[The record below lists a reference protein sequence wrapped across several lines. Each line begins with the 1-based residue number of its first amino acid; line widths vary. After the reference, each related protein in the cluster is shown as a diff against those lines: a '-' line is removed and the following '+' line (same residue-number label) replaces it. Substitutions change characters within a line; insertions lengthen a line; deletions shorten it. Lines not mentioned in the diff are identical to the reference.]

1 MTEQILFDVS
11 PIRDGRSYITREVQA
26 KQDNEVIFV
35 MIASFHVHEPG
46 FEFQR
51 SPEELAALM
60 DSQGLTHVTRA
71 QDLIDGGQV
80 SLQGGTPNTP
90 RLQLY
95 SGSNHSLFWRK
106 HEGAIRDDSDRSW
119 IMHSALLA
127 CERSRLPLRLL
138 RFLKMLHRH
147 ERRRLA
153 LNRTSKMAG
162 LSLIARTV
170 SLTWTASVLCCRSA
184 SPTRPT

>member
-1 MTEQILFDVS
+1 M
-11 PIRDGRSYITREVQA
+11 
-26 KQDNEVIFV
+26 IFV

-60 DSQGLTHVTRA
+60 DSQGLTHVTPA
-71 QDLIDGGQV
+71 QELIDGGQDQ
-80 SLQGGTPNTP
+80 LQGGTPNTP
-90 RLQLY
+90 RLQLF

-106 HEGAIRDDSDRSW
+106 HEGTIRDDSGDSDRSW

-138 RFLKMLHRH
+138 QFLKMLHRH

-153 LNRTSKMAG
+153 LNRTSKTAR

>member
-71 QDLIDGGQV
+71 QDLIDGGQDP
-80 SLQGGTPNTP
+80 LQGGTPNTP
-90 RLQLY
+90 RLQLF
-95 SGSNHSLFWRK
+95 SGSNDGTVRIWGWA
-106 HEGAIRDDSDRSW
+106 EGQNFGCAT
-119 IMHSALLA
+119 
-127 CERSRLPLRLL
+127 RLPTQPRPGSP
-138 RFLKMLHRH
+138 RPHRPCV
-147 ERRRLA
+147 R
-153 LNRTSKMAG
+153 AG
-162 LSLIARTV
+162 A
-170 SLTWTASVLCCRSA
+170 
-184 SPTRPT
+184 